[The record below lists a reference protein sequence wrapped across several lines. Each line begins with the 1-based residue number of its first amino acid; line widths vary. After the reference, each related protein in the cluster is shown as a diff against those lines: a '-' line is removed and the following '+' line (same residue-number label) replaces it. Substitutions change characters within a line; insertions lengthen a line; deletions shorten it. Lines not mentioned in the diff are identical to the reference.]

1 MTVPEIAGLLKLSRQ
16 TIYNWIDA
24 GTLPHL
30 QAGERRVRVWRS
42 DLLALMEKG
51 ATVTPPPAE
60 VTPTIWD
67 GFIAMPVTP
76 DQPRRS

>member
-1 MTVPEIAGLLKLSRQ
+1 MTVPEIAGLLRLNRQ

-42 DLLALMEKG
+42 DLLALIENG
-51 ATVTPPPAE
+51 STVKPPPAE
-60 VTPTIWD
+60 PTPTIWD
-67 GFIAMPVTP
+67 GVIPMPVTP
-76 DQPRRS
+76 DQLGRS